1 MMRTVAIRTTGVGAV
16 LLLGLGGLGACTG
29 GDSSKSSGSA
39 GMESPAAA
47 SGGSV
52 GAGGAGRAQAEP
64 AGAGGPSAA
73 AAAKAP
79 ARAVVR
85 TASLS
90 ITAKNVDTAADRVA
104 RIAVE
109 QGGRVDADDRSGSGS
124 GRTASLTVRV
134 QPVHLETAM
143 TLVDTLGK
151 ENDRSLQAQDV
162 TQTKV
167 DTDAR
172 VKALTTSVTRLR
184 VLMSHSATVGDL
196 LRVETQ
202 LSTREAELQSLKAQ
216 QTSLAGQVALAS
228 LTVNLHATT
237 PPAVKART
245 GVHPT
250 GFGAA
255 LSSGLHAVAV
265 GFALVAAGL
274 GYALPALVLLGLLTA
289 LAWLLLR
296 RRPARAKPS
305 TPATDPDL

>member
-1 MMRTVAIRTTGVGAV
+1 MKRTAVIRTTGVGAV
-16 LLLGLGGLGACTG
+16 LLLTLGGLGACTDG
-29 GDSSKSSGSA
+29 SKKSSSGSLDTASSA
-39 GMESPAAA
+39 GA
-47 SGGSV
+47 SGGAA
-52 GAGGAGRAQAEP
+52 AGGAQSKA
-64 AGAGGPSAA
+64 AGAGTAYAAAA

-90 ITAKNVDTAADRVA
+90 ITAKDVDVAADRVA
-104 RIAVE
+104 KVAVG
-109 QGGRVDADDRSGSGS
+109 QGGRVDADDRSGAGT

-134 QPVHLETAM
+134 LPANLETAM
-143 TLVDTLGK
+143 TLVDALGT
-151 ENDRSLQAQDV
+151 ENDRSLKAQDV

-167 DTDAR
+167 DNDAR

-196 LRVETQ
+196 LGVETQ
-202 LSTREAELQSLKAQ
+202 LSTREAELRSLKAQ

-228 LTVNLHATT
+228 LTVDLHATT

-255 LSSGLHAVAV
+255 LGSGLHAVAV

-274 GYALPALVLLGLLTA
+274 GYALPALALVVVIAA
-289 LAWLLLR
+289 LAWLMLR
-296 RRPARAKPS
+296 RRRRAPVTSVPPA
-305 TPATDPDL
+305 AT